1 MSIVDVF
8 SKLIWLSPMLKK
20 NAMFSVAVFKNVL
33 KETGLKPL
41 MMRGGKAMRLS
52 DTLFYFQNCELSE
65 RILL

>member
-1 MSIVDVF
+1 MPIVDVF

-41 MMRGGKAMRLS
+41 MTRGDKTMRLS

-65 RILL
+65 